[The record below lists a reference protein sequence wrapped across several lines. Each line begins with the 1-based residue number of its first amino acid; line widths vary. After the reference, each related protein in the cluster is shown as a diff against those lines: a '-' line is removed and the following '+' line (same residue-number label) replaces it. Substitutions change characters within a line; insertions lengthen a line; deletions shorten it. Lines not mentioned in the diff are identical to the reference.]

1 MTNHPACRC
10 LTLNMIISDLSPP
23 FDTKYSAICKSIH
36 VYIVR
41 MSKGEREN
49 YIPTIKYVEKLEKYN

>member
-1 MTNHPACRC
+1 
-10 LTLNMIISDLSPP
+10 MIISDLSSP